1 MAGGTGSER
10 VLDVREAT
18 FGLLRGLGLTTVF
31 GNPGSTE
38 ETFLANFPSNLGDL
52 HAAWPI
58 TQPDAFYTMA
68 SGGLGWSTPASV
80 GIALAER
87 DSGRNRP
94 VVTVVGDGSFQYSV
108 QSIWTA
114 AQLNLPILFVVLRNG
129 EYAILKA
136 FAEVED
142 SPGVPGLDIPGIDIV
157 SLVRGYGCHAARAD
171 TLDVLRSEA
180 AAAGRHAPTVL
191 EVPIAATVPPLL

>member
-1 MAGGTGSER
+1 M
-10 VLDVREAT
+10 D
-18 FGLLRGLGLTTVF
+18 
-31 GNPGSTE
+31 
-38 ETFLANFPSNLGDL
+38 LGDL

-68 SGGLGWSTPASV
+68 SGGLGWSTPAAV
-80 GIALAER
+80 GIALAKR
-87 DSGRNRP
+87 DSGQNRP
-94 VVTVVGDGSFQYSV
+94 VVMVVGDGSFQYSV

-114 AQLNLPILFVVLRNG
+114 AQLRLPVLFIVLRNG

-157 SLVRGYGCHAARAD
+157 SLARGYGCHATRAE
-171 TLDVLRSEA
+171 TVEVLRSEA
-180 AAAGRHAPTVL
+180 AAAADRHAPTVL